1 MKSVDKLSKQVT
13 IGKEKAILNF
23 LDNPS
28 NLKFEEKE
36 GKTGAGEEIHEKG
49 SWKERC
55 GGGEK

>member
-1 MKSVDKLSKQVT
+1 MKSADKLSKQVT

-36 GKTGAGEEIHEKG
+36 GKTEDLDMSKMKISK
-49 SWKERC
+49 
-55 GGGEK
+55 